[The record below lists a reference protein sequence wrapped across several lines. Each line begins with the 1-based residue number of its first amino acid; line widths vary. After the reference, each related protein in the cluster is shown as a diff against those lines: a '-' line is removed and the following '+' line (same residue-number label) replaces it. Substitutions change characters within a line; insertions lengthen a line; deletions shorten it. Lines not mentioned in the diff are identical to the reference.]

1 MKNEDQVGVGFMEDS
16 VDRTRYLRLGLFIL
30 LAAFFTYRWYFNR
43 SQLVYLIFAAF
54 WIAMMALSLTRLIST
69 KWQGLVANIGIS
81 LVFLDLVFY
90 QLDISKML
98 IAMRQANYYMFI
110 PALVILAITLVI
122 RSWRWHWLLYQTKTA
137 RFYSLFSSL
146 MIGTAANMVLPAR
159 AGEFI
164 RAYFLG
170 RREKISKTTA
180 FATIV
185 VERIFDG
192 LTILLFLLLVV
203 ILTGAKSD
211 EIKYMGYLGAA
222 FYLGVV
228 VALFVLYFRR
238 DFLVRL
244 IEALLPQPLAAK
256 IVGMLDAFLEGM
268 QIMRNGRQLLMVV
281 LLSLATW
288 VGFALSFWPILLA
301 FDFGAPVPYYTPFL
315 VIAFDALGLTI
326 PGAPAGI
333 GIFQYV
339 TVMALRIAFT
349 LAGANVAAN
358 FDEVAAIFSLA
369 LHFSQVAPE
378 VLVGLYC
385 FLRENISLREVE
397 MGI

>member
-1 MKNEDQVGVGFMEDS
+1 MANSEFRV

-30 LAAFFTYRWYFNR
+30 FAAFFAYRYFTL
-43 SQLVYLIFAAF
+43 SQVIYLAFAAL
-54 WIAMMALSLTRLIST
+54 WTIVIVLSLARLLSAR
-69 KWQGLVANIGIS
+69 WQGLAANLGIS

-90 QLDISKML
+90 KLDVGTML
-98 IAMRQANYYMFI
+98 MALKQANYYLFI
-110 PALVILAITLVI
+110 PALAILAISLVV
-122 RSWRWHWLLYQTKTA
+122 RTWRWHWLLYQTKTA

-203 ILTGAKSD
+203 VLTGAKSE
-211 EIKYMGYLGAA
+211 EIRYMGYLGAV
-222 FYLGVV
+222 FYLGVLV
-228 VALFVLYFRR
+228 GLFLLYFRR

-244 IEALLPQPLAAK
+244 IQALLPQPLAAK
-256 IVGMLDAFLEGM
+256 IVGILDAFLEGM
-268 QIMRNGRQLLMVV
+268 QVMRNGRQLFMVV

-288 VGFALSFWPILLA
+288 LGFALSFWPVLLA
-301 FDFGAPVPYYTPFL
+301 FDFGAPLPYYAVFL

-339 TVMALRIAFT
+339 TVLALRIAFT
-349 LAGANVAAN
+349 LSGAELAAN
-358 FDEVAAIFSLA
+358 FDEVAAVFSLA

-385 FLRENISLREVE
+385 FLRENVSLREVE
-397 MGI
+397 VGI

>member
-1 MKNEDQVGVGFMEDS
+1 MDK
-16 VDRTRYLRLGLFIL
+16 TRYLRLGLFIL
-30 LAAFFTYRWYFNR
+30 LAAFFAYRYVTL
-43 SQLVYLIFAAF
+43 SLAVYLILAAW
-54 WIAMMALSLTRLIST
+54 WIAVIGLSLPGLLAT
-69 KWQGLVANIGIS
+69 KWQGLAANLGLS

-90 QLDISKML
+90 KLDLNTML
-98 IAMRQANYYMFI
+98 MALKQANYYMFV
-110 PALVILAITLVI
+110 PSLAILAISLVI
-122 RSWRWHWLLYQTKTA
+122 RTWRWHWLLSQAKTA
-137 RFYSLFSSL
+137 RFSSLFSSL

-170 RREKISKTTA
+170 RREEISKTTA

-185 VERIFDG
+185 VERVFDG

-203 ILTGAKSD
+203 ILTGARND
-211 EIKYMGYLGAA
+211 EIKYIGYLGAA

-228 VALFVLYFRR
+228 AGLVILYFRR

-244 IEALLPQPLAAK
+244 LEALLPQSLAAR
-256 IVGMLDAFLEGM
+256 IAGLLDAFLEGM
-268 QIMRNGRQLLMVV
+268 QIMRNSRQLLMVV

-288 VGFALSFWPILLA
+288 VGFALSFWPIMLA
-301 FDFGAPVPYYTPFL
+301 FDFGAPIPYYAPFL

-339 TVMALRIAFT
+339 TVVALRIAFT
-349 LAGANVAAN
+349 LSGAELAAN
-358 FDEVAAIFSLA
+358 FGEVAASFSLV

-378 VLVGLYC
+378 VLIGLYC
-385 FLRENISLREVE
+385 FLRENVSLRDVE
-397 MGI
+397 AGI

>member
-1 MKNEDQVGVGFMEDS
+1 MEDS

-30 LAAFFTYRWYFNR
+30 LVAFFAYRWYFNR
-43 SQLVYLIFAAF
+43 SQLVYLIFAAL
-54 WIAMMALSLTRLIST
+54 WIAMSALSLTRLIST
-69 KWQGLVANIGIS
+69 KWQGLAANIGIS

-90 QLDISKML
+90 QLDIGKML
-98 IAMRQANYYMFI
+98 TALRQANYYMFI
-110 PALVILAITLVI
+110 LALVILAISLII
-122 RSWRWHWLLYQTKTA
+122 RTWRWHWLLYQTKTA

-244 IEALLPQPLAAK
+244 LKALLPQPLAAK
-256 IVGMLDAFLEGM
+256 IVGLLDAFLEGM
-268 QIMRNGRQLLMVV
+268 QVMRNGRQLLMVV

-301 FDFGAPVPYYTPFL
+301 FDFGAPVPYYAPFL
-315 VIAFDALGLTI
+315 VIAFGALGLTI

-339 TVMALRIAFT
+339 TVVALRIAFT
-349 LAGANVAAN
+349 LAGANLAAN

-378 VLVGLYC
+378 VLIGLYC
-385 FLRENISLREVE
+385 FLRENVSLHEVE

>member
-1 MKNEDQVGVGFMEDS
+1 MEDS

-30 LAAFFTYRWYFNR
+30 LAAFFAYRWYLNR
-43 SQLVYLIFAAF
+43 PQVIYLVFAAL
-54 WIAMMALSLTRLIST
+54 WVAGIVLSLTKLIST

-90 QLDISKML
+90 KLDIGTML
-98 IAMRQANYYMFI
+98 IALKQANYYMFI
-110 PALVILAITLVI
+110 PALMILAISLVI
-122 RSWRWHWLLYQTKTA
+122 RTWRWHWLLYQTKTA

-211 EIKYMGYLGAA
+211 EIKYMGYLGTA

-228 VALFVLYFRR
+228 VGLFLLYFRR

-244 IEALLPQPLAAK
+244 IKALLPQPLAAK
-256 IVGMLDAFLEGM
+256 ITGILDAFLEGI
-268 QIMRNGRQLLMVV
+268 QVMRNSRQLFTVV

-301 FDFGAPVPYYTPFL
+301 FDFGAPVPYYAPFL

-339 TVMALRIAFT
+339 TILALRIAFT
-349 LAGANVAAN
+349 LSGANLAAN
-358 FDEVAAIFSLA
+358 FDEVAAVFSLV

-378 VLVGLYC
+378 VLIGLYC
-385 FLRENISLREVE
+385 FLRENVSLREVE

>member
-1 MKNEDQVGVGFMEDS
+1 
-16 VDRTRYLRLGLFIL
+16 
-30 LAAFFTYRWYFNR
+30 
-43 SQLVYLIFAAF
+43 
-54 WIAMMALSLTRLIST
+54 
-69 KWQGLVANIGIS
+69 
-81 LVFLDLVFY
+81 
-90 QLDISKML
+90 
-98 IAMRQANYYMFI
+98 
-110 PALVILAITLVI
+110 VILALALVV
-122 RSWRWHWLLYQTKTA
+122 RTWRWHWLLYQTKTA

-211 EIKYMGYLGAA
+211 EIRTVGYLGAA
-222 FYLGVV
+222 FYLGVLV
-228 VALFVLYFRR
+228 GLFLLYFRK
-238 DFLVRL
+238 DFLIRL

-256 IVGMLDAFLEGM
+256 VIELLEAFLEGM
-268 QIMRNGRQLLMVV
+268 QVMRNGRQLFMVV

-301 FDFGAPVPYYTPFL
+301 FDFGAPVPYYTAFL

-339 TVMALRIAFT
+339 TVLALRIAFT
-349 LAGANVAAN
+349 LSGAKLAAN
-358 FDEVAAIFSLA
+358 FGEVATAFSLV

-378 VLVGLYC
+378 VLIGLYC
-385 FLRENISLREVE
+385 FLRENVSLREVE
-397 MGI
+397 VGI

>member
-1 MKNEDQVGVGFMEDS
+1 MEDS

-30 LAAFFTYRWYFNR
+30 FAAFFAYRYFTL
-43 SQLVYLIFAAF
+43 SHTIYLVFAAL
-54 WIAMMALSLTRLIST
+54 WIAVMALSLIKLAST
-69 KWQGLVANIGIS
+69 KWQGLAANIGIS

-90 QLDISKML
+90 KLDIGTML
-98 IAMRQANYYMFI
+98 MALKQANYYMFI
-110 PALVILAITLVI
+110 PSLVILAITLVV
-122 RSWRWHWLLYQTKTA
+122 RTWRWHWLLYQTKTA

-170 RREKISKTTA
+170 RQEKISKTTA

-192 LTILLFLLLVV
+192 LTILLFLLVVV

-211 EIKYMGYLGAA
+211 EIRTIGYLGAA
-222 FYLGVV
+222 FYLGVLV
-228 VALFVLYFRR
+228 GLFLLYFRK

-256 IVGMLDAFLEGM
+256 VIELLEAFLEGM
-268 QIMRNGRQLLMVV
+268 QVMRNGRQLFMVV

-301 FDFGAPVPYYTPFL
+301 FDFGAPVPYYTAFL

-339 TVMALRIAFT
+339 TVLALRIAFT
-349 LAGANVAAN
+349 LSGAKLAAN
-358 FDEVAAIFSLA
+358 FGEVAAAFSLV

-378 VLVGLYC
+378 VLIGLYC
-385 FLRENISLREVE
+385 FLRENVSLHEVE
-397 MGI
+397 VGI

>member
-1 MKNEDQVGVGFMEDS
+1 MEDS

-30 LAAFFTYRWYFNR
+30 FAAFFAYRYFTLSR
-43 SQLVYLIFAAF
+43 TIYLVFAAF
-54 WIAMMALSLTRLIST
+54 WIAVIALSLIKLASA
-69 KWQGLVANIGIS
+69 KWQGLAANIGIS

-90 QLDISKML
+90 KLDIGTML
-98 IAMRQANYYMFI
+98 MALKQANYYMFI
-110 PALVILAITLVI
+110 PSLVMLAITLVV
-122 RSWRWHWLLYQTKTA
+122 RTWRWHWLLYQTQTA

-192 LTILLFLLLVV
+192 LTILLFLLVVV
-203 ILTGAKSD
+203 ILTGAKSN
-211 EIKYMGYLGAA
+211 EIRTMGYLGAA
-222 FYLGVV
+222 FYLGV
-228 VALFVLYFRR
+228 LIGLVLLYSRR

-244 IEALLPQPLAAK
+244 IQALLPQPLAAK
-256 IVGMLDAFLEGM
+256 IIELLEAFLEGM
-268 QIMRNGRQLLMVV
+268 KVMRNGRQLFMVV

-339 TVMALRIAFT
+339 TVVALRIAFT
-349 LAGANVAAN
+349 LSGAELAAD
-358 FDEVAAIFSLA
+358 FDEVAAAFSLV

-378 VLVGLYC
+378 VLIGLYC
-385 FLRENISLREVE
+385 FLRENVSLREVE

>member
-1 MKNEDQVGVGFMEDS
+1 MEDS

-30 LAAFFTYRWYFNR
+30 FAAFFAYRYFIL
-43 SQLVYLIFAAF
+43 SHTIYLVFAAL
-54 WIAMMALSLTRLIST
+54 WIAVMALSLIKLAST
-69 KWQGLVANIGIS
+69 KWQGLAANIGIS

-90 QLDISKML
+90 KLDIGTML
-98 IAMRQANYYMFI
+98 MALKQANYYMFI
-110 PALVILAITLVI
+110 PSLVILAIALVI
-122 RSWRWHWLLYQTKTA
+122 RTWRWHWLLYQTKTA

-211 EIKYMGYLGAA
+211 EIRYMGYLGAA
-222 FYLGVV
+222 FYLGVLV
-228 VALFVLYFRR
+228 GLFLLYFRK

-244 IEALLPQPLAAK
+244 IEALLPQPLVAK
-256 IVGMLDAFLEGM
+256 IEGLLDAFLEGM
-268 QIMRNGRQLLMVV
+268 QVMRNGRQLLMVV

-301 FDFGAPVPYYTPFL
+301 FDFGAPVPYYAAFL

-339 TVMALRIAFT
+339 TVVALRIAFT
-349 LAGANVAAN
+349 LSGAKLAAN
-358 FDEVAAIFSLA
+358 FDEVAAAFSLV

-378 VLVGLYC
+378 VLIGLYC
-385 FLRENISLREVE
+385 FLRENVSLHEVE
-397 MGI
+397 VGI

>member
-1 MKNEDQVGVGFMEDS
+1 MEDS

-30 LAAFFTYRWYFNR
+30 FAAFFAYRYFTL
-43 SQLVYLIFAAF
+43 SHTIYLVFAAL
-54 WIAMMALSLTRLIST
+54 WIAVMALSLIKLAST
-69 KWQGLVANIGIS
+69 KWQGLAANIGIS

-90 QLDISKML
+90 KLDIGTVLMALK
-98 IAMRQANYYMFI
+98 QANYYMFI
-110 PALVILAITLVI
+110 PSLVMLAIALVIRT
-122 RSWRWHWLLYQTKTA
+122 WRWHWLLYQTKTA

-170 RREKISKTTA
+170 RQEKISKTTA

-211 EIKYMGYLGAA
+211 EIRYMGYLGAA
-222 FYLGVV
+222 FYLGVLV
-228 VALFVLYFRR
+228 GLFLLYFRK

-244 IEALLPQPLAAK
+244 IEALLPQPLVVK
-256 IVGMLDAFLEGM
+256 IVGILDAFLEGM
-268 QIMRNGRQLLMVV
+268 QVMRNGRQLLMVV
-281 LLSLATW
+281 LLSLGTW

-301 FDFGAPVPYYTPFL
+301 FDFGAPVPYYAAFL

-339 TVMALRIAFT
+339 TVVALRIAFT
-349 LAGANVAAN
+349 LSGAKLAAN
-358 FDEVAAIFSLA
+358 FDEVAAAFSLV

-378 VLVGLYC
+378 VLIGLYC
-385 FLRENISLREVE
+385 FLRENVSLHEVE
-397 MGI
+397 VGI

>member
-1 MKNEDQVGVGFMEDS
+1 MEDS
-16 VDRTRYLRLGLFIL
+16 VDKTRYLRLGLFIL
-30 LAAFFTYRWYFNR
+30 LAAFFAYRYVTL
-43 SQLVYLIFAAF
+43 SLAVYLILAAW
-54 WIAMMALSLTRLIST
+54 WIAVIGLSLPGLLAT
-69 KWQGLVANIGIS
+69 KWQGLAANLGLS

-90 QLDISKML
+90 KLDLNTML
-98 IAMRQANYYMFI
+98 MALKQANYYMFV
-110 PALVILAITLVI
+110 PSLAILAISLVI
-122 RSWRWHWLLYQTKTA
+122 RTWRWHWLLSQAKTA
-137 RFYSLFSSL
+137 RFSSLFSSL

-170 RREKISKTTA
+170 RREEISKTTA

-185 VERIFDG
+185 VERVFDG

-203 ILTGAKSD
+203 ILTGARND
-211 EIKYMGYLGAA
+211 EIKYIGYLGAA

-228 VALFVLYFRR
+228 AGLVILYFRR

-244 IEALLPQPLAAK
+244 LEALLPQSLAAR
-256 IVGMLDAFLEGM
+256 IAGLLDAFLEGM
-268 QIMRNGRQLLMVV
+268 QIMRNSRQLLMVV

-288 VGFALSFWPILLA
+288 VGFALSFWPIMLA
-301 FDFGAPVPYYTPFL
+301 FDFGAPIPYYAPFL

-339 TVMALRIAFT
+339 TVVALRIAFT
-349 LAGANVAAN
+349 LSGAELAAN
-358 FDEVAAIFSLA
+358 FGEVAASFSLV

-378 VLVGLYC
+378 VLIGLYC
-385 FLRENISLREVE
+385 FLRENVSLRDVE
-397 MGI
+397 AGI

>member
-1 MKNEDQVGVGFMEDS
+1 MDK
-16 VDRTRYLRLGLFIL
+16 TRYLRLGLFIL
-30 LAAFFTYRWYFNR
+30 LAAFFAYRYITL
-43 SQLVYLIFAAF
+43 SPTVYLVLATL
-54 WIAMMALSLTRLIST
+54 WIAVIGLSLTRLMAT
-69 KWQGLVANIGIS
+69 KWQGLAANLGLS

-90 QLDISKML
+90 KLDLHTML
-98 IAMRQANYYMFI
+98 LALKQANYYMLI
-110 PALVILAITLVI
+110 PSLAILAISLVV
-122 RSWRWHWLLYQTKTA
+122 RTWRWHWLLYQAKTA
-137 RFYSLFSSL
+137 RFSSLFSSL

-185 VERIFDG
+185 VERILDG

-203 ILTGAKSD
+203 ILTGARND

-228 VALFVLYFRR
+228 VGLFLLYFRR

-256 IVGMLDAFLEGM
+256 MVGILDAFLEGIRVM
-268 QIMRNGRQLLMVV
+268 QNGRQLLMVV

-288 VGFALSFWPILLA
+288 VGFALSFWPIMLA
-301 FDFGAPVPYYTPFL
+301 FDFGAPIPYYAPFL

-339 TVMALRIAFT
+339 TVVALRIAFT
-349 LAGANVAAN
+349 LSGAELGPN
-358 FDEVAAIFSLA
+358 FDEVAAVFSVA

-378 VLVGLYC
+378 VLIGLYC
-385 FLRENISLREVE
+385 FLRENVSLRDVEV
-397 MGI
+397 GI

>member
-1 MKNEDQVGVGFMEDS
+1 
-16 VDRTRYLRLGLFIL
+16 LFIL
-30 LAAFFTYRWYFNR
+30 FAAFFAYRYFTL
-43 SQLVYLIFAAF
+43 SQVIYLAFAAL
-54 WIAMMALSLTRLIST
+54 WTIVIVLSLARLLSAR
-69 KWQGLVANIGIS
+69 WQGLAANLGIS

-90 QLDISKML
+90 KLDIGTML
-98 IAMRQANYYMFI
+98 MALKQANYYLFI
-110 PALVILAITLVI
+110 PALAILAISLVV
-122 RSWRWHWLLYQTKTA
+122 RTWRWHWLLYQTKTA

-203 ILTGAKSD
+203 VLTGAKSE
-211 EIKYMGYLGAA
+211 EIRYMGYLGAA
-222 FYLGVV
+222 FYLGVLV
-228 VALFVLYFRR
+228 GLFLLYFRR

-244 IEALLPQPLAAK
+244 IQALLPQPLAAK
-256 IVGMLDAFLEGM
+256 IVGILDAFLEGM
-268 QIMRNGRQLLMVV
+268 QVMRNGRQLFMVV

-288 VGFALSFWPILLA
+288 LGFALSFWPVLLA
-301 FDFGAPVPYYTPFL
+301 FDFGAPLPYYAVFL

-339 TVMALRIAFT
+339 TVLALRIAFT
-349 LAGANVAAN
+349 LSGAELAAN
-358 FDEVAAIFSLA
+358 FDEVAAVFSLA

-385 FLRENISLREVE
+385 FLRENVSLREVE
-397 MGI
+397 VGI

>member
-1 MKNEDQVGVGFMEDS
+1 MEES

-30 LAAFFTYRWYFNR
+30 FAAFFAYRYFTL
-43 SQLVYLIFAAF
+43 SQAIYLVFAAL
-54 WIAMMALSLTRLIST
+54 WIAVIVLSLTRLIST
-69 KWQGLVANIGIS
+69 KWQGLAANIGIS

-90 QLDISKML
+90 KLDISAML
-98 IAMRQANYYMFI
+98 IALKQANYYMFI
-110 PALVILAITLVI
+110 PALVILSISLLI
-122 RSWRWHWLLYQTKTA
+122 RTWRWHWLLYQTKTA

-203 ILTGAKSD
+203 ILTGAKNE
-211 EIKYMGYLGAA
+211 EISTWGILGAA
-222 FYLGVV
+222 VYLGVV
-228 VALFVLYFRR
+228 VGLFLLYFRR

-244 IEALLPQPLAAK
+244 IEALLPQTLAAK
-256 IVGMLDAFLEGM
+256 IIGMLDAFLEGM
-268 QIMRNGRQLLMVV
+268 QVMRNGRQLFMVV

-288 VGFALSFWPILLA
+288 VGFALSFWPVMLA
-301 FDFGAPVPYYTPFL
+301 FDFGAPVPYYAPFL
-315 VIAFDALGLTI
+315 VIAFGALGLTI
-326 PGAPAGI
+326 PGPPAGI

-339 TVMALRIAFT
+339 TVEALRIAFT
-349 LAGANVAAN
+349 LSGANLAAN
-358 FDEVAAIFSLA
+358 FNEVAAVFSLV

-378 VLVGLYC
+378 ILIGLYC
-385 FLRENISLREVE
+385 FLRENVSLREVE
-397 MGI
+397 VGI